1 MTLERTA
8 LRERLRPWFALV
20 GLVVPVNLMMAL
32 DKNSFALAAPRIGQ
46 SLGLDYVHVSLVI
59 AALSWS
65 YAIMQL
71 PSGWLVH
78 RLGPRRSLGIACLL
92 WSLTTMLMPVSA
104 GFVSFLVLR
113 VAMGAFQAPDWSA
126 SVVAVHDWFAPE
138 RRSRGNAVL
147 LGALYL
153 GSTIAGPLTTETTLV
168 FGWQRCLFVFGCLGA
183 ILSVVWLL
191 LFRDGPYRHREES
204 PSLFPDMHVLRQL
217 AGSGGFWAIG
227 GFYLC
232 MLAVQSFYHV
242 TLPQYL
248 LSARHLSYREMG
260 WVFSLPWFCLYGSVV
275 ASGFISDRIYART
288 ASVFRARVMFGAL
301 GATTSAVCLEA
312 ASLCHSTLTSVALLC
327 AALAALGPC
336 QVSIWTL
343 AQGLTRHHAAVVVGW
358 AGFCG
363 NLAAG
368 IVPVLTAHLLKT
380 GLNWPEALLLPC
392 VLGVLGAMC
401 CLLTGYFGQID
412 ECQDMSFSRNISKES
427 YDV

>member
-1 MTLERTA
+1 MTTGLAERA
-8 LRERLRPWFALV
+8 SGLRPWLMLV

-32 DKNSFALAAPRIGQ
+32 DKNSFALAAPRIGKG
-46 SLGLDYVHVSLVI
+46 LGLDFVQISLVI
-59 AALSWS
+59 SALSWS

-78 RLGPRRSLGIACLL
+78 RLGSRRALGLACLL
-92 WSLTTMLMPVSA
+92 WSITTMLMPLSA
-104 GFVSFLVLR
+104 GFMSFLVLR
-113 VAMGAFQAPDWSA
+113 TAMGAFQAPDWSA

-153 GSTIAGPLTTETTLV
+153 GSTLAGPLTTETTLM

-183 ILSVVWLL
+183 ILSVIWLA
-191 LFRDGPYRHREES
+191 LFRDGPYRETVRA
-204 PSLFPDMHVLRQL
+204 PSRLPDKQILRTL
-217 AGSGGFWAIG
+217 AASGGFWAIG

-232 MLAVQSFYHV
+232 VLSVQSFYHV

-275 ASGFISDRIYART
+275 LSGFVSDRIYART
-288 ASVFRARVMFGAL
+288 GSVFRARILL
-301 GATTSAVCLEA
+301 GAAGAATSALSLEA
-312 ASLCHSTLTSVALLC
+312 ASVCSGTVASVGLLC

-343 AQGLTRHHAAVVVGW
+343 AQSLTRRHAAVVVGW

-363 NLAAG
+363 NLAVG
-368 IVPVLTAHLLKT
+368 IVPVLTARLLRA
-380 GLNWPEALLLPC
+380 GLSWPEALAVPCLLG
-392 VLGVLGAMC
+392 LLGAVC
-401 CLLTGYFGQID
+401 CLLIGAFGTINED
-412 ECQDMSFSRNISKES
+412 RPAAF
-427 YDV
+427 

>member
-1 MTLERTA
+1 MTSA
-8 LRERLRPWFALV
+8 LTSKRNGLRPWLALV

-46 SLGLDYVHVSLVI
+46 TLGLDYVHISLVI
-59 AALSWS
+59 SALSWS
-65 YAIMQL
+65 YAVMQL

-78 RLGPRRSLGIACLL
+78 RLGPRRALGMACLL
-92 WSLTTMLMPVSA
+92 WSVTTMLMPLSA

-113 VAMGAFQAPDWSA
+113 MAMGAFQAPDWSA

-153 GSTIAGPLTTETTLV
+153 GSTLAGPLTTETTLM
-168 FGWQRCLFVFGCLGA
+168 FGWQRCLFVFGCFGA
-183 ILSVVWLL
+183 VLSVVWLL
-191 LFRDGPYRHREES
+191 LFRDGPYRHREDT
-204 PSLFPDMHVLRQL
+204 PALLPDKHVVYQL
-217 AGSGGFWAIG
+217 ATSGGFWAIG

-275 ASGFISDRIYART
+275 TSGFVSDRIYART
-288 ASVFRARVMFGAL
+288 GSVFQARVLFGAA
-301 GATTSAVCLEA
+301 GAVTSALSLEA
-312 ASLCHSTLTSVALLC
+312 AALCHGTIASVVLLC

-343 AQGLTRHHAAVVVGW
+343 AQELTRHHAAVVVGW

-368 IVPVLTAHLLKT
+368 VVPVLTAHLLKT
-380 GLNWPEALLLPC
+380 GLSWPNALLLPC
-392 VLGVLGAMC
+392 LLGVLGAVC

-412 ECQDMSFSRNISKES
+412 ECQNTSSSNTSRES

>member
-1 MTLERTA
+1 MT
-8 LRERLRPWFALV
+8 REGLRPWLALV

-46 SLGLDYVHVSLVI
+46 SLGLDYVHISLVI

-65 YAIMQL
+65 YAVMQL
-71 PSGWLVH
+71 PGGWLVH
-78 RLGPRRSLGIACLL
+78 RLGPRRALGGACLL

-113 VAMGAFQAPDWSA
+113 IATGAFQAPDWSA

-153 GSTIAGPLTTETTLV
+153 GSTIAGPLTTETTLM
-168 FGWQRCLFVFGCLGA
+168 FGWQNCLFVFGCVGVV
-183 ILSVVWLL
+183 LSVMWLL
-191 LFRDGPYRHREES
+191 LFRDGPYRHRAKE
-204 PSLFPDMHVLRQL
+204 PSLLPSLHILRHL
-217 AGSGGFWAIG
+217 VGSGGFWSIG

-275 ASGFISDRIYART
+275 VSGFCSDRIYART
-288 ASVFRARVMFGAL
+288 ESVFLARVLFGAV
-301 GATTSAVCLEA
+301 GAVTSAVCLESA
-312 ASLCHSTLTSVALLC
+312 VLCQSSEVSVALLC

-343 AQGLTRHHAAVVVGW
+343 AQGLTRHHAGVVVGW

-368 IVPVLTAHLLKT
+368 IVPVLTAHLLSA
-380 GLNWPEALLLPC
+380 GLSWPEALVLPC
-392 VLGVLGAMC
+392 LLGVLGAVC

-412 ECQDMSFSRNISKES
+412 ESQNPSFSRNILKES
-427 YDV
+427 CDV